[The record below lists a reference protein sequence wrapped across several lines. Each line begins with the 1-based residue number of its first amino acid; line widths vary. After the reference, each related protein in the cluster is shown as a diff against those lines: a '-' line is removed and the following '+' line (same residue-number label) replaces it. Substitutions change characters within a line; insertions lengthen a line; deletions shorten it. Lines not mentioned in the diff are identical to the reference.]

1 MFLDPT
7 VPGALR
13 ASTFLSIVTPRPIGW
28 ISTVDA
34 QGHANLA
41 PYSFFNMVSSTP
53 PLLMVAINA
62 AADRPE
68 KDTLANIRSQRE
80 FVYNLATL
88 PLARQ
93 MVDSSSPVPA
103 GVDEFE
109 VTGLAKAACHKV
121 RAPRVAATPAAMECV
136 LETIVDIAP
145 QGPEDT
151 HTAIVIGRV
160 VGLHIDDAFIDANGR
175 FDAEKARPLARL
187 SGFQYAEI
195 KDTFEM
201 RPPPEIAARYAQDA
215 APAQTQG

>member
-1 MFLDPT
+1 MFFDAT
-7 VPGALR
+7 TPGELR

-28 ISTVDA
+28 ISTADA
-34 QGHANLA
+34 QGRANLA

-62 AADRPE
+62 ASDRPE
-68 KDTLANIRSQRE
+68 KDSLANIRSQRE

-145 QGPEDT
+145 REPGET

-160 VGLHIDDAFIDANGR
+160 VGVHIDDAFIDANGR
-175 FDAEKARPLARL
+175 FDAAAAQPLARL
-187 SGFQYAEI
+187 GGFQYAELA
-195 KDTFEM
+195 DTFEM
-201 RPPPEIAARYAQDA
+201 RPPPEIAERYAHEA
-215 APAQTQG
+215 NPTPPRK